1 MNNDLETQK
10 QKNKYNSYESYQRNK
25 LVFISSYKYR
35 KSDTYSNPSQKQH
48 INNRVRLLRR
58 GGSSAPAKKG
68 KK

>member
-25 LVFISSYKYR
+25 LVFINSYKYR